1 MQLNNIYKIMAKNN
15 KIRVAI
21 NGFGRVGRAAFRVA
35 LERSDIEVVAIN
47 DLTDTKT
54 LAHLFKYDSTYGVSD
69 KNISARGK
77 FLVINKK
84 RYPILAEVDPTKLP
98 WKKMKVD
105 VVLEC
110 TGIFRTRALA
120 SKHTKAGA
128 NKVIISAPAKGGGVG
143 TYVLGV
149 NEDSY
154 KTQKVINNAYCT
166 TNCVAPVAQ
175 VMHSNFKVLKAMLTT
190 IHSYT
195 ADQRL
200 QDAPHR
206 DLRRARAA
214 AENIIPTTTGA
225 AVATTETI
233 PELQGLFDGM
243 AIRVPTING
252 SLSDFTFLVE
262 KKTTVKKV
270 NDAMKKASRSTR
282 LKDILVVTEEPI
294 VSSDVIGDP
303 ASAIVDLGL
312 TKVVGGNLVKVV
324 AWYDNEW
331 GYANRLVEMINQ
343 VIK

>member
-1 MQLNNIYKIMAKNN
+1 MVKND

-35 LERSDIEVVAIN
+35 LEKTDIEIVAIN
-47 DLTDTKT
+47 DLADAKT

-69 KNISARGK
+69 RNISVSGK
-77 FLVINKK
+77 SLVVEKK
-84 RYPILAEVDPTKLP
+84 RYPILAEADPTKLP

-110 TGIFRTRALA
+110 TGIFRTKSMAA
-120 SKHTKAGA
+120 KHTKAGA
-128 NKVIISAPAKGGGVG
+128 CKVIISAPAKGGGVG

-149 NEDSY
+149 NENSY
-154 KTQKVINNAYCT
+154 KTQKVITNASCT

-175 VMHSNFKVLKAMLTT
+175 VMHSNFKVIKAMLTT

-200 QDAPHR
+200 HDAPHR

-233 PELQGLFDGM
+233 PELRGLFDGM
-243 AIRVPTING
+243 AIRVPTVNG
-252 SLSDFTFLVE
+252 SLSDITFLVD
-262 KKTTVKKV
+262 KKVTVKQV
-270 NDAMKKASRSTR
+270 NEAMKKASRSDR
-282 LKDILVVTEEPI
+282 LKGILEVTEEPI
-294 VSSDVIGDP
+294 VSSDIIGDP

-312 TKVVGGNLVKVV
+312 TQVVGGNMVKVV

-343 VIK
+343 VYK